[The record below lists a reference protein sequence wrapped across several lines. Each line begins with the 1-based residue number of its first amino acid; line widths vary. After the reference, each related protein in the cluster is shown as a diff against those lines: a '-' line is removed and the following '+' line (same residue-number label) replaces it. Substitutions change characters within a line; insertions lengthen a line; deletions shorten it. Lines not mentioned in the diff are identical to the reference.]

1 MAAIDGVIFAT
12 RSDCYKSYRKITPEG
27 IVVHS
32 SGCNNPN
39 LKRYVQPDDGNL
51 GVNYNRNSWNEP
63 GQDVIPH
70 ATIGLNKN
78 DEVKTYQVL
87 PFDCA
92 CWCVGSGWKG
102 SYNYDP
108 AYIQFEILEDDLYD
122 KDYCVK
128 CYKKAVELCAYLC
141 KKFGFGVDKIVS
153 HHEAGQEGMGS
164 QHVDPD
170 NWWPKHG
177 LSMNQFRN
185 DVKAAIKGQSTS
197 GGSSSGGS
205 TKTKLYRVRKT
216 WENVKSQIGAYSSLA
231 NAKEA
236 CIKGYSVFDWNGK
249 CVYTNGGGSSTS
261 MPKVVYKVYNGRWL
275 HAVTSNTDYA
285 GISNTSMQGFA
296 IKATKGTVKYRVH
309 IKGGQWL
316 PWVNKCDT
324 DDWNYGCAGYKGA
337 TIDGLE
343 MKLEGASGYDI
354 KYRVSVLNTTGYYS
368 WVTGSEDDF
377 AGVYGNTIDCVQA
390 YVIKK

>member
-12 RSDCYKSYRKITPEG
+12 RSDCYKTYRKITPEG

-51 GVNYNRNSWNEP
+51 GVNNYHNSWNEP

-78 DEVKTYQVL
+78 DDVKTYQVL
-87 PFDCA
+87 PWDCA

-108 AYIQFEILEDDLYD
+108 AYIQFEILEDDLWD

-153 HHEAGQEGMGS
+153 HHEAGQQGMGS

-177 LSMNQFRN
+177 LSMDKFRK
-185 DVKAAIKGQSTS
+185 DVKAAIDGKTTTSTNE
-197 GGSSSGGS
+197 S
-205 TKTKLYRVRKT
+205 TNTSTTTKVYRVRKSWT
-216 WENVKSQIGAYSSLA
+216 DSKTQIGAYSSLA
-231 NAKEA
+231 NAKAA
-236 CIKGYSVFDWNGK
+236 CIKGYSVYDWNGK
-249 CVYTNGGGSSTS
+249 CVYTNGTSTKTVPS
-261 MPKVVYKVYNGRWL
+261 VTYQVYNGKWL
-275 HAVTSNTDYA
+275 PAVTNNTDYA
-285 GISNTSMQGFA
+285 GVNNTNMQAFA
-296 IKATKGTVKYRVH
+296 IKASKGTIKYRVH
-309 IKGGQWL
+309 INGGQWL
-316 PWVNKCDT
+316 PWVAKSDT
-324 DDWNYGCAGYKGA
+324 NDWNYGCAGYKGA
-337 TIDGLE
+337 TIDGLQ
-343 MKLEGASGYDI
+343 MKLEGVEGYEV
-354 KYRVSVLNTTGYYS
+354 KYRVSVKNTTGYYS
-368 WVTGSEDDF
+368 WVVGENDF
-377 AGVYGNTIDCVQA
+377 AGVFGNVIDCVQA
-390 YVIKK
+390 YVVKL